1 MIGFVKLSIPI
12 LHELRDLGFNILR
25 SASEVGH
32 PDPSWVPDRVNLDI
46 YIDPYNSKIYHNRMP
61 FIKKHV
67 LFIDDAIIN
76 NDHENLKGHV
86 FYVYKDIE

>member
-12 LHELRDLGFNILR
+12 LYELRDLGFNILR

-46 YIDPYNSKIYHNRMP
+46 YFDPYNSKIYRNRMP
-61 FIKKHV
+61 LIKRQI
-67 LFIDDAIIN
+67 LFIDDAITSN
-76 NDHENLKGHV
+76 NYENLKGHV
-86 FYVYKDIE
+86 FYIYKGN